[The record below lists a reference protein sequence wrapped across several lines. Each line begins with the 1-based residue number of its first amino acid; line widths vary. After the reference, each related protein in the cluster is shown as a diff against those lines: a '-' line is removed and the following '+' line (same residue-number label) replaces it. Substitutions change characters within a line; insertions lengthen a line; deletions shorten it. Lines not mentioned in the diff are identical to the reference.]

1 MGRLQNLFQRPDTAV
16 YDALE
21 DTQDE
26 DDHAYHEDAN
36 GDAEND
42 DELDEGGPQPSSSPS
57 PEPPFSLI
65 EYSIFVLQG
74 VAMLWAWNM
83 FLSAAP
89 YFSSI
94 FRPQPRLH
102 NLFQAAELSVA
113 SVVNVLTM
121 LLLSLPYY
129 QRTANYPR
137 RVVIALVVYTACF
150 TLLAIATFIKTLTGN
165 PGLYFAFLMGIVG
178 TTAGATGLV
187 QNGLFAFVM
196 GGGGGGNG
204 ARPEYTQGIMVGQG
218 IAGVL
223 PALAQIV
230 TVVALPK
237 SGMGGEKDIGVK
249 KDDDAGTKSEVNS
262 RSAFV
267 YFLAAVGVSM
277 TALVALL
284 YLLRRQRLARSRA
297 AYRQATASAAKET
310 ARTRTTTNGS
320 TTVGANMRP
329 EAISSI
335 DEYPADHTTARRT
348 DHDRLSA
355 TPKRHSLNDN
365 NEKPSIPLRVL
376 FGKLPFLSSALLIT
390 FAITM
395 FFPVFT
401 VSITSI
407 ENKVDSAIFIPLG
420 FLFWNM
426 GDLLGRIVT
435 LSPKVSLTHFPFAL
449 FCLAMARL
457 IFIPMYFLCN
467 IGGRGAIVS
476 SDVFYLV
483 VVQGLFGTSNGYVGS
498 QCMMGANDWVLPE
511 EREAAGGFMGLM
523 LVIGLT
529 VGSFLSFLVGGL

>member
-1 MGRLQNLFQRPDTAV
+1 M
-16 YDALE
+16 
-21 DTQDE
+21 
-26 DDHAYHEDAN
+26 
-36 GDAEND
+36 
-42 DELDEGGPQPSSSPS
+42 
-57 PEPPFSLI
+57 
-65 EYSIFVLQG
+65 
-74 VAMLWAWNM
+74 
-83 FLSAAP
+83 
-89 YFSSI
+89 
-94 FRPQPRLH
+94 
-102 NLFQAAELSVA
+102 
-113 SVVNVLTM
+113 
-121 LLLSLPYY
+121 
-129 QRTANYPR
+129 
-137 RVVIALVVYTACF
+137 
-150 TLLAIATFIKTLTGN
+150 
-165 PGLYFAFLMGIVG
+165 YFAFLMGVVG
-178 TTAGATGLV
+178 TTACATGLV

-196 GGGGGGNG
+196 GGGGSGNG

-237 SGMGGEKDIGVK
+237 SRDGGEKDAGIRGGITR
-249 KDDDAGTKSEVNS
+249 DDDAGVKSEVNS

-267 YFLAAVGVSM
+267 YFLAAVGVSV

-297 AYRQATASAAKET
+297 AYRQATTVAAKET
-310 ARTRTTTNGS
+310 ARLRTTANGL
-320 TTVGANMRP
+320 TVAANMRP
-329 EAISSI
+329 EAISAI
-335 DEYPADHTTARRT
+335 AEYPTDHTTSRRT
-348 DHDRLSA
+348 GHDRISA
-355 TPKRHSLNDN
+355 APKRDSLKDN

-376 FGKLPFLSSALLIT
+376 FRKLPFLSSALLIT

-407 ENKVDSAIFIPLG
+407 DNKIDSAIFIPLG

-435 LSPKVSLTHFPFAL
+435 LSPRVSLTHFPFAL

-457 IFIPMYFLCN
+457 VFIPMYFLCN
-467 IGGRGAIVS
+467 IGGRGAVVS

-483 VVQGLFGTSNGYVGS
+483 VVQGLFGISNGYVGS